1 METRANYILI
11 GIFTLLGLVGLMAFF
26 LFFARVELD
35 RQFAYYDIRFSSVS
49 GLSEASD
56 VRFSGLPVGQVVDVR
71 LAPEQDGS
79 ILVRVEVN
87 ADTPVREDSV
97 ATIEAQGVT
106 GVSFVG
112 ISGGTPETPLLADA
126 SGAQVPEIE
135 AGRSV
140 LQTLSEDAPQLI
152 NEALTIVQEV
162 GDMLSDDNRNLL
174 RNILVN
180 TEAASEEFASTLENF
195 SNVADT
201 VTDFA
206 DQISRFNTTLNTL
219 TGEIN
224 DVLSTANTTL
234 ASIGA
239 LSEETRTLVVDG
251 EETLQTLD
259 ASLAAA
265 TTYIETDLAEATGD
279 ARALMADLRAQA
291 ETLGADAESLMGT
304 LGTTGEVA
312 TARLT
317 EFSDTLVAVDR
328 LLASLEATSGDA
340 QVAIRR
346 IDGLVAEEG
355 GPLLSETRA
364 LVATTQEALDAVNT
378 VARVDMPAIV
388 ADIRAATDTT
398 TRVVAEV
405 GENLSGAS
413 GQIDALVVS
422 AQASLTDITTTFRTA
437 NETLGAVNTALDTGD
452 RALRAAESAFT
463 TADQVMTEDLGGIIT
478 ALETTLASLTGAVD
492 TVAAD
497 LPLISQDL
505 RDASDAAATAFDE
518 FRDIALTAAPN
529 VERFAA
535 SGLPLYSRLAQ
546 EARILVDNLDD
557 LTEQISRDPA
567 RFFLNPNTP
576 EFRR

>member
-11 GIFTLLGLVGLMAFF
+11 GVFTLLGLVGLMAFF

-87 ADTPVREDSV
+87 ADTPVREDSI

-112 ISGGTPETPLLADA
+112 ISGGTPETPLLTDV
-126 SGAQVPEIE
+126 SEGEVPEIE

-152 NEALTIVQEV
+152 NQALTIVQEV

-291 ETLGADAESLMGT
+291 ETLGADAETLMGT

-378 VARVDMPAIV
+378 VARVDLPAIV
-388 ADIRAATDTT
+388 ADIRTATDTT

-405 GENLSGAS
+405 GANLSGAS
-413 GQIDALVVS
+413 GRIDDLLVS
-422 AQASLTDITTTFRTA
+422 AQASLVDVTTTFRTA
-437 NETLGAVNTALDTGD
+437 NETLGAVNTALETGD

-492 TVAAD
+492 TVSAD

-518 FRDIALTAAPN
+518 FRDIALAAAPN

-546 EARILVDNLDD
+546 EARILVDNLDT

-567 RFFLNPNTP
+567 RFFLTP
-576 EFRR
+576 STPDFRR